1 MGEVQAVTAEGG
13 AKGNNND
20 DINNDDMNT
29 DDDDN
34 TNDDNKK
41 QYQVESSCAR
51 FFLLGKKGLSQAKY
65 ILYLDTEQ
73 EST

>member
-20 DINNDDMNT
+20 DINNGDMNT
-29 DDDDN
+29 DGDDN

-41 QYQVESSCAR
+41 Q
-51 FFLLGKKGLSQAKY
+51 
-65 ILYLDTEQ
+65 
-73 EST
+73 